1 VVDDNDV
8 NLEITKNM
16 LQKLEVHV
24 ITRQTAKDIC
34 DVVDT
39 LAPDIIFMD
48 IHMPEVDGFQAAKQI
63 SKQSALKHIPIFA
76 LTANTEIASHQEY
89 LHSSMHGYINKPVT
103 IEELESV
110 LVKHVRIKRKFFD
123 ESFALQQL
131 MNEPLFLDKMLIK
144 FSELCDKYLQQLEHE
159 LTIDELILL
168 AHSAKGA
175 SAGLGFE
182 QLAEA
187 AKQLELNLK
196 QHSQIKNPEL
206 IAQLR
211 ASLMQAKSFLE
222 QRKSGC

>member
-1 VVDDNDV
+1 MAVPAPRRIAIMGAPGAGKSTLIAELAARGWRTVPEAARTILQQPGGMDLRAGDP
-8 NLEITKNM
+8 LGFAQAM
-16 LQKLEVHV
+16 LDAV
-24 ITRQTAKDIC
+24 
-34 DVVDT
+34 
-39 LAPDIIFMD
+39 
-48 IHMPEVDGFQAAKQI
+48 
-63 SKQSALKHIPIFA
+63 
-76 LTANTEIASHQEY
+76 
-89 LHSSMHGYINKPVT
+89 
-103 IEELESV
+103 
-110 LVKHVRIKRKFFD
+110 
-123 ESFALQQL
+123 QQL

-196 QHSQIKNPEL
+196 QYSQIKNPEL

>member
-1 VVDDNDV
+1 
-8 NLEITKNM
+8 
-16 LQKLEVHV
+16 
-24 ITRQTAKDIC
+24 
-34 DVVDT
+34 
-39 LAPDIIFMD
+39 
-48 IHMPEVDGFQAAKQI
+48 
-63 SKQSALKHIPIFA
+63 
-76 LTANTEIASHQEY
+76 
-89 LHSSMHGYINKPVT
+89 
-103 IEELESV
+103 
-110 LVKHVRIKRKFFD
+110 
-123 ESFALQQL
+123 

-144 FSELCDKYLQQLEHE
+144 FSELCEKYLQQLEHE

-168 AHSAKGA
+168 AHSVKGA

-196 QHSQIKNPEL
+196 QYSQIKNPEL